1 MAYWFGFKPDYI
13 RILDE
18 EECIRNDV
26 IIGIYNG
33 KLCKSNLYTSLIG
46 LDILSKQKSFAKQNS
61 IQE

>member
-1 MAYWFGFKPDYI
+1 MVCSFGFKPDYI
-13 RILDE
+13 KILDE

-46 LDILSKQKSFAKQNS
+46 LDILTNRKGFAKENS
-61 IQE
+61 IHQ